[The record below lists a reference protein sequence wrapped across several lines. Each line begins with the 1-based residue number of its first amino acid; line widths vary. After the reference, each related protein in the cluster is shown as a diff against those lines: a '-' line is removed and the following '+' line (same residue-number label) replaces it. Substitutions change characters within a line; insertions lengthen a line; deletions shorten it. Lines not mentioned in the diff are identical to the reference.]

1 MNDTIAAIATALGTG
16 SISIIRVSGKE
27 SIEIVNKIFEK
38 KDLTKV
44 SSHTIHYGHI
54 VVDGKIIDE
63 VLVSVMKAPKT
74 FTTEDVVEINCH
86 GGIATTKR
94 VLEELLVHGCRLA
107 EPGEFTKRAFLNGR
121 IDLLEAESVM
131 DVIQA
136 KTEKAREL
144 SMNQLSGSVSG
155 LIKNI
160 RESLISI
167 ISQIEV
173 NIDYPEYEDLVEL
186 KNNDLIPTI
195 KDIKE
200 RMQKLLQESK
210 NGILIKEGIQTAII
224 GRPNAGKSSLLND
237 LLEEE
242 KAIVTSIA
250 GTTRDLVEGDLEL
263 DGVLFHIIDTAGIR
277 NSSDVVEQIG
287 IQKSMEL
294 IKKADLVLF
303 VLNQNEPLNEEE
315 KAILKQLQNK
325 KYLLVVNKI
334 DLDKKI
340 EDLDSEHTV
349 YISAL
354 NHQGISDLKDKIKE
368 LFDLENLESKDMT
381 YLTNARSIS
390 IMREC
395 YKQVEILEQKVNEDL
410 PVDLLV
416 LDLREVWNLLGTIT
430 GETYEEEL
438 LDQLFSRFCLG
449 K

>member
-410 PVDLLV
+410 PIDLLV